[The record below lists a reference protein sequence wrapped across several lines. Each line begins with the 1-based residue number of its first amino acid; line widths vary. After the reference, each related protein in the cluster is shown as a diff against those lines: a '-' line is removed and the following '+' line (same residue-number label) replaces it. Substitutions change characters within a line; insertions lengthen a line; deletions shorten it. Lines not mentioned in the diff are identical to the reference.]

1 MRMRGNHMFRDYPDV
16 VTVEQLCEML
26 HIGRN
31 TAYTLIRANKIHH
44 IRIGKKIKIPKAMII
59 EFVLNNNQ

>member
-1 MRMRGNHMFRDYPDV
+1 MRMSSSHMFREYPDV

-31 TAYTLIRANKIHH
+31 TAYTLIKQKKIRH
-44 IRIGKKIKIPKAMII
+44 IRIGQKIKIPKSMII
-59 EFVLNNNQ
+59 EFILNNNQ